1 MRLNIGAAR
10 SHADLGRALEILA
23 DLMES
28 GHLQIPG
35 IV

>member
-1 MRLNIGAAR
+1 VRLNIGAAR
-10 SHADLGRALEILA
+10 SRADLSRALEILA

-35 IV
+35 MV